1 MVTSQKNGV
10 LVHSKMSD
18 VGKEWLRVVVPS
30 DRRQQVLDVAHKGLA
45 GGHFSHNKMVA
56 SLQPHFTW
64 PGIRK
69 DARQYCRTC
78 PECQKAGRHL
88 KQKAPIATT
97 PIISV
102 PYERLACDLVG
113 PLPRTKR
120 GFNYILTVMCL
131 GTRYPYAIPLKK
143 VDAISVAEGLLEV
156 VAHTGIPHEL
166 LSDQGSVFMGRL
178 NKELCRLLDIT
189 KLRTTAYHPQ
199 TNGILE
205 RWHSCLKGMLR
216 KASNSKEEWDNL
228 LKYCLLAYRATPH
241 AATGFSP
248 YELIHGRALRGP
260 LQAMKEGWGDGQLSF
275 KSSVE
280 WVSEL
285 RVTLAVIHQA
295 ARDNE
300 QAFKEKS
307 KAAYDQGAQA
317 RSFKPRDQVLC
328 HNPNLSG
335 KLDSIWKGPYVV
347 LEKLSE
353 LNYRIGSLENNSKNQ
368 VVHINRLKP
377 WETQVANLFRVVV
390 ADETAEMS
398 EPVGKMKMGTP
409 ELTEEQQVDLQ
420 LVLEEFGDVVTEKL
434 GKVKNHKHTISTG
447 DIDPIRSDPYRI
459 APGWRT
465 DLKSEIDE
473 LLKHGIIVPSR
484 SPWSSPMV
492 PVRKHGTK
500 AIRLCIDYRKLNKAT
515 NADPFQMPLIQE
527 LLDNVAGAKWL
538 TELDMNKGFYQVP
551 LDQDSEDKTAFCS
564 PWGKY
569 AFTRMPFG
577 LMNAPATFQRCM
589 NETLGQHA
597 HCSSTY
603 IDDVL
608 VYSNSWEEHLA
619 HLHEILASLRQA
631 GLTAKPSKC
640 VWGATSLEYLG
651 HKIGRGLV
659 DVPEA
664 RVKALRNYIRPINQK
679 GIRAFLG
686 TVNYYRKFIPNC
698 ARWAAPLNDALKKGA
713 PGVVEWNKKQCTHSI
728 ILYLYYAMSTH

>member
-1 MVTSQKNGV
+1 
-10 LVHSKMSD
+10 
-18 VGKEWLRVVVPS
+18 
-30 DRRQQVLDVAHKGLA
+30 
-45 GGHFSHNKMVA
+45 
-56 SLQPHFTW
+56 
-64 PGIRK
+64 
-69 DARQYCRTC
+69 
-78 PECQKAGRHL
+78 
-88 KQKAPIATT
+88 
-97 PIISV
+97 
-102 PYERLACDLVG
+102 
-113 PLPRTKR
+113 
-120 GFNYILTVMCL
+120 
-131 GTRYPYAIPLKK
+131 
-143 VDAISVAEGLLEV
+143 
-156 VAHTGIPHEL
+156 
-166 LSDQGSVFMGRL
+166 
-178 NKELCRLLDIT
+178 
-189 KLRTTAYHPQ
+189 
-199 TNGILE
+199 
-205 RWHSCLKGMLR
+205 MLR

-228 LKYCLLAYRATPH
+228 LKYCLLTYRATPH

-285 RVTLAVIHQA
+285 RDTLAVIHQA

-335 KLDSIWKGPYVV
+335 KLDSIWNGPYVV

-368 VVHINRLKP
+368 VVHINKLKP
-377 WETQVANLFRVVV
+377 WETQGANLFRVVV
-390 ADETAEMS
+390 ADETTERS
-398 EPVGKMKMGTP
+398 EPVGKMKMVTP

-420 LVLEEFGDVVTEKL
+420 LVLEEFGDVVTGKL
-434 GKVKNHKHTISTG
+434 GKVKNYKDTISTG
-447 DIDPIRSDPYRI
+447 DIDPISSHPYRI

-465 DLKSEIDE
+465 DLKGEIDE
-473 LLKHGIIVPSR
+473 LLKQGIIVPSR

-500 AIRLCIDYRKLNKAT
+500 AIRLCIDYRMLNKAT
-515 NADPFQMPLIQE
+515 NAVPFQMPLIEE
-527 LLDNVAGAKWL
+527 LLDNVAGTKWL
-538 TELDMNKGFYQVP
+538 TKLDMNKGFYQVP
-551 LDQDSEDKTAFCS
+551 LDEDSEDKTAICF

-569 AFTRMPFG
+569 AFMRMPFG
-577 LMNAPATFQRCM
+577 LMNTPATSQRCM
-589 NETLGQHA
+589 NETLGKHA
-597 HCSSTY
+597 HCSLTY

-619 HLHEILASLRQA
+619 HLHEILVSPRQA

-651 HKIGRGLV
+651 HKIGGGLV

-664 RVKALRNYIRPINQK
+664 KVKAL
-679 GIRAFLG
+679 G
-686 TVNYYRKFIPNC
+686 
-698 ARWAAPLNDALKKGA
+698 
-713 PGVVEWNKKQCTHSI
+713 I
-728 ILYLYYAMSTH
+728 ILDQKSEGYQGFPGYGKLLPEVNPELYQVGGSPERCLKEGCRRCC